1 MALKFPKG
9 TQFGFANLL
18 SAAIAATTI
27 SKADPAA
34 ATVTTDAVDEGD
46 VVLIE
51 VPGWPIIN
59 NRVAQAGE
67 VTAGASDSV
76 ILRGIDTSSAV
87 LFPGASGAAKLFK
100 AGDFVDFTQ
109 QGEPS
114 MSGGEQQFWTGQM
127 LEDPTG
133 QQISVPTYKNARVLT
148 IPLYYDPKLP
158 WYKAA
163 KEVDA
168 IGKPVVLRAKLPG
181 GDVQYRYGYLSFN
194 GDPAIASNTPNSNTA
209 TFTQLS
215 ESTLVEA
222 AE

>member
-9 TQFGFANLL
+9 TQFGFAKVLAT
-18 SAAIAATTI
+18 SIAATAI
-27 SKADPAA
+27 SKADPAV
-34 ATVTTDAVDEGD
+34 ATVTTGAVAEND
-46 VVLIE
+46 VLLIE
-51 VPGWPIIN
+51 VPGWPLIN
-59 NRVAQAGE
+59 NRVAQAGD
-67 VTAGASDSV
+67 VTTGASDSV
-76 ILRGIDTSSAV
+76 KMHGIDTSSTV
-87 LFPGASGAAKLFK
+87 LFPSDSGAAKLYK
-100 AGDFVDFTQ
+100 ADTFVDFTQ

-114 MSGGEQQFWTGQM
+114 MSGGEQQFWNGQF

-133 QQISVPTYKNARVLT
+133 QQLSVPTYKNARVLT

-181 GDVQYRYGYLSFN
+181 GDVQYRYGYLSFSA
-194 GDPAIASNTPNSNTA
+194 DPSIANNAPNSNTA
-209 TFTQLS
+209 TFTQLA

-222 AE
+222 A

>member
-9 TQFGFANLL
+9 PQLGFANVIP
-18 SAAIAATTI
+18 AIIAATAI
-27 SKADPAA
+27 SKADPAV
-34 ATVTTDAVDEGD
+34 ATVTTGAVVEDD
-46 VVLIE
+46 VLLIE

-59 NRVAQAGE
+59 NRVAQAGT
-67 VTAGASDSV
+67 VNAGASDSV
-76 ILRGIDTSSAV
+76 ILLGIDTSSTA
-87 LFPGASGAAKLFK
+87 LFPGASGAAKLYK
-100 AGDFVDFTQ
+100 ADDFVDFTQ

-114 MSGGEQQFWTGQM
+114 MSGGEQQFWSGQF

-133 QQISVPTYKNARVLT
+133 QQINVPTYKNARVLT

-168 IGKPVVLRAKLPG
+168 IGKPVILRAKLPG

-194 GDPAIASNTPNSNTA
+194 GDPSIANNAPNSNTA
-209 TFTQLS
+209 TFTQLA

-222 AE
+222 A